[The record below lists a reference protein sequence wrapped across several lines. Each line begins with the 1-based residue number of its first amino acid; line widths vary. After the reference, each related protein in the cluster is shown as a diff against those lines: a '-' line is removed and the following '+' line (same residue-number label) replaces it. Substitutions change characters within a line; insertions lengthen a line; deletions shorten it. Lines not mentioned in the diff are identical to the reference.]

1 MSTPIPT
8 CAHCGAVASLRALR
22 CAVCA
27 FPLPPPAREAASAP
41 RPVRGHASASG
52 PRPVPGHAA
61 ACMLTTKDHAILSGC
76 LLRHPEHDRF
86 VVAAA
91 RQKLA
96 HGRVVLTEDVDAD
109 VVTIGARVYYDVDG
123 AAAAECVLGYWD
135 EEPAPDGRLALR
147 TRRGVC
153 LLGMRA
159 GAAADIVRHDGGI
172 ERLRVLEVLYQP
184 ERARRAAGA
193 APPPL
198 EPVAGPIG
206 AAVATVV
213 SLPVRSRPAMRIVA
227 AVGDGPALRR
237 RREP

>member
-1 MSTPIPT
+1 MSTQMPT

-27 FPLPPPAREAASAP
+27 FPLPPPAHAAASGP
-41 RPVRGHASASG
+41 RPARSHAAAFG

-61 ACMLTTKDHAILSGC
+61 DCMLTTRDHAILSGC
-76 LLRHPEHDRF
+76 LLRHPDHDRF

-96 HGRVVLTEDVDAD
+96 QGRVVLTEDVDAD
-109 VVTIGARVYYDVDG
+109 VVTIGARVYYGIDG

-184 ERARRAAGA
+184 ERARRVVCAVRLPPVPAAGPSA
-193 APPPL
+193 ALSKVIPL
-198 EPVAGPIG
+198 PA
-206 AAVATVV
+206 
-213 SLPVRSRPAMRIVA
+213 RSRPAMQ
-227 AVGDGPALRR
+227 AVDVVRDGHPLRR